1 MLYKVRKLWYYEY
14 GKRERSS
21 QKKILRIEVS
31 KMEKVRMNNGIKYT
45 IEKMSQTREFYH
57 FNDRN
62 SKGERIEIEFTKV
75 ENDNNRHLINLW
87 YKKGFIKEQLE
98 NYWQVTVYA
107 YDKEG
112 NCYGKYNPQILPYGT
127 RINFDW
133 ILEATKENKERIL
146 NEIIKRTYDCENK

>member
-1 MLYKVRKLWYYEY
+1 
-14 GKRERSS
+14 
-21 QKKILRIEVS
+21 
-31 KMEKVRMNNGIKYT
+31 MEKVRMNNDIKYT

-146 NEIIKRTYDCENK
+146 NEIIKRTYVCENK

>member
-1 MLYKVRKLWYYEY
+1 
-14 GKRERSS
+14 
-21 QKKILRIEVS
+21 
-31 KMEKVRMNNGIKYT
+31 MEKVRMNNGINLEISGHKCT

-62 SKGERIEIEFTKV
+62 SKRERIEIEFTKV

-98 NYWQVTVYA
+98 SYWQVTVYA

-112 NCYGKYNPQILPYGT
+112 NCYGKYNPQILPYET
-127 RINFDW
+127 RITKINRINFDW

-146 NEIIKRTYDCENK
+146 KEIIKRTYDCENK

>member
-1 MLYKVRKLWYYEY
+1 MVISIE
-14 GKRERSS
+14 
-21 QKKILRIEVS
+21 QK
-31 KMEKVRMNNGIKYT
+31 
-45 IEKMSQTREFYH
+45 KMSQTREFYY

-62 SKGERIEIEFTKV
+62 SKNERIEIEFTKV
-75 ENDNNRHLINLW
+75 ENDNNGHLINLW

-112 NCYGKYNPQILPYGT
+112 NCYGKYNPQILPHET
-127 RINFDW
+127 KINFDW

-146 NEIIKRTYDCENK
+146 NEIIKRAYDYENK

>member
-1 MLYKVRKLWYYEY
+1 
-14 GKRERSS
+14 
-21 QKKILRIEVS
+21 
-31 KMEKVRMNNGIKYT
+31 MEKVRMNNGIKYT

-62 SKGERIEIEFTKV
+62 SKGEKIEVEFVKV

-127 RINFDW
+127 RIDFDW

-146 NEIIKRTYDCENK
+146 NEIIKRTYDLRKQIKIK

>member
-1 MLYKVRKLWYYEY
+1 
-14 GKRERSS
+14 
-21 QKKILRIEVS
+21 
-31 KMEKVRMNNGIKYT
+31 MEKVRMNNGINLEIGGHEYT
-45 IEKMSQTREFYH
+45 IEKMSQTREFYY

-75 ENDNNRHLINLW
+75 ENDSNRRLINLW
-87 YKKGFIKEQLE
+87 YKKGFIKEQLK

-112 NCYGKYNPQILPYGT
+112 NCYGKYNPQISPYKT
-127 RINFDW
+127 RITKINRIDFDW

-146 NEIIKRTYDCENK
+146 NEIIKRTYDC